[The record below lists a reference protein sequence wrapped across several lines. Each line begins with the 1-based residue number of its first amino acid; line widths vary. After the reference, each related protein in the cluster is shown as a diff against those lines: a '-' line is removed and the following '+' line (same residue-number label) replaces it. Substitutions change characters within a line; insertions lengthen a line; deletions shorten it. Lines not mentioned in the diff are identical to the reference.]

1 MLSKKRTTVLG
12 TGDWIKSYASYG
24 FIRPVKIYTSYKSGG
39 NRGKPV
45 EINGHLLLRCWD
57 GSSWVVLVP
66 KSEYIRVKNGG
77 IDIHGFH
84 FRQTSSSISQIIP
97 KRDASGAILEYTNYF
112 EPCEMCLKDAARGG
126 VLVELAPVG
135 PEVAIS
141 KQTIYQTIF
150 DKIKGQ
156 KNEVGIELEL
166 EALQESIRN
175 WNGKPDVAS
184 KVKRIETSHSL
195 IHDIGIDMSVAGGG
209 PEIRFNHPS
218 LSKWTKPAITKVLKD
233 MSDMG
238 FTAGASA
245 GQHVHISHP
254 KIWIAVEKCERDI
267 KGMNTFLTPVS
278 CRHATYY
285 GTGNNIIRNQIMQ
298 FGTLEIRVWEST
310 LNPELFRMRAKFCND
325 LVKLLIKKGVDY
337 TNIWRKMP
345 KPMLE
350 AYVDMLFI
358 ENDHKIGLSVRS
370 CLFKLPK
377 EARAYARV
385 KWNYDFKKE
394 PKGE

>member
-1 MLSKKRTTVLG
+1 MLAKKRTTVLG
-12 TGDWIKSYASYG
+12 TGAWIKSYVSYG
-24 FIRPVKIYTSYKSGG
+24 FIRPVKIYTAYKDGMK
-39 NRGKPV
+39 RGEPV
-45 EINGHLLLRCWD
+45 EINGYLHLRYKD
-57 GSSWVVLVP
+57 ASSWVVLLT
-66 KSEYIRVKNGG
+66 KEEYQKIWNSGAE
-77 IDIHGFH
+77 IHGFH
-84 FRQTSSSISQIIP
+84 RRQTAITINNIIP
-97 KRDASGAILEYTNYF
+97 KMNGSSVAEYLSYLDPCEGCLRDAIGN
-112 EPCEMCLKDAARGG
+112 G
-126 VLVELAPVG
+126 VSVELVPTG
-135 PEVAIS
+135 PEVSIM
-141 KQTIYQTIF
+141 KQNIFATIY
-150 DKIKGQ
+150 DKAKNS

-166 EALQESIRN
+166 EALQDGIRYWSN
-175 WNGKPDVAS
+175 KPDVARL
-184 KVKRIETSHSL
+184 VKRIETSNSL
-195 IHDIGIDMSVAGGG
+195 IHDIGIDGSVSGGG

-254 KIWIAVEKCERDI
+254 KIWIAIEKCEKDI
-267 KGMNTFLTPVS
+267 KGMNTFLMPVS
-278 CRHATYY
+278 CRHATHY
-285 GTGNNIIRNQIMQ
+285 GTGSNIIRNQMMQ

-325 LVKLLIKKGVDY
+325 LVKMLVKNGINY
-337 TNIWRKMP
+337 QNIWRKMP
-345 KPMLE
+345 KSMLK

-385 KWNYDFKKE
+385 KWGYDFKKQ

>member
-1 MLSKKRTTVLG
+1 MLSKKRTTVVG
-12 TGDWIKSYASYG
+12 TGAWIKSYVDYG
-24 FIRPVKIYTSYKSGG
+24 FIRPVKIYTSYKMGTK
-39 NRGKPV
+39 RGVPV
-45 EINGHLLLRCWD
+45 EINGHLLLRYKD
-57 GSSWVVLVP
+57 ASGWVVLVP
-66 KSEYIRVKNGG
+66 KAEFERIRDNGG
-77 IDIHGFH
+77 EVYGFH
-84 FRQTSSSISQIIP
+84 LRQTSSSISQIIP
-97 KRDASGAILEYTNYF
+97 KFGENRELLEYTCYF
-112 EPCEMCLKDAARGG
+112 DPCEGCLRDAIRDGIN
-126 VLVELAPVG
+126 VELDPTG
-135 PEVAIS
+135 PEVAIT
-141 KQTIYQTIF
+141 KQTIYPTIF
-150 DKIKGQ
+150 DKVKGQ

-166 EALQESIRN
+166 EALQDSIRYWSN
-175 WNGKPDVAS
+175 KPDVAGR
-184 KVKRIETSHSL
+184 VKRIETNHSL
-195 IHDIGIDMSVAGGG
+195 IHDIGIDGSVAGGG

-254 KIWIAVEKCERDI
+254 KIWIAIEKCEKDI
-267 KGMNTFLTPVS
+267 KGMNTFLMPVS
-278 CRHATYY
+278 CRHATHY
-285 GTGNNIIRNQIMQ
+285 GTGSNIIRNQMMQ

-310 LNPELFRMRAKFCND
+310 LNPDLFRMRAKFCND
-325 LVKLLIKKGVDY
+325 LVKLLIKNGVDY

-345 KPMLE
+345 KPMLQ

-385 KWNYDFKKE
+385 KWNYDFKKK

>member
-12 TGDWIKSYASYG
+12 TGAWIKSYVSYG
-24 FIRPVKIYTSYKSGG
+24 FIRPVKIYTSYKSGAK
-39 NRGKPV
+39 RGEPV
-45 EINGHLLLRCWD
+45 EINGHLLLRYKD
-57 GSSWVVLVP
+57 GSSWVVIVP
-66 KSEYIRVKNGG
+66 KAEYIRVQDGG
-77 IDIHGFH
+77 SDIHGFH

-97 KRDASGAILEYTNYF
+97 KFNENRELLEYIYYF
-112 EPCEMCLKDAARGG
+112 DPCEGCLGDAIING
-126 VLVELAPVG
+126 VNVELDPTG
-135 PEVAIS
+135 PEIAIT
-141 KQTIYQTIF
+141 KQTIYPTIF
-150 DKIKGQ
+150 DKVKNQ

-166 EALQESIRN
+166 EALQDDIRCWYN
-175 WNGKPDVAS
+175 KPEVAG
-184 KVKRIETSHSL
+184 KVKRIETNHSL
-195 IHDIGIDMSVAGGG
+195 IHDIGLDGSVAGDG

-254 KIWIAVEKCERDI
+254 KIWIAIEKCEKDI
-267 KGMNTFLTPVS
+267 KGMNTFLMPVS
-278 CRHATYY
+278 CRHATHY
-285 GTGNNIIRNQIMQ
+285 GVGSNIIRNQMMQ

-325 LVKLLIKKGVDY
+325 LVKLLIKNGVDY

-345 KPMLE
+345 KPMLQ

-385 KWNYDFKKE
+385 KWGFNFKKE

>member
-12 TGDWIKSYASYG
+12 TGAWIKSYVSYG
-24 FIRPVKIYTSYKSGG
+24 FIRPVKIYTSYKSGAK
-39 NRGKPV
+39 RGEPV
-45 EINGHLLLRCWD
+45 EINGHLLLRYKD
-57 GSSWVVLVP
+57 ASGWVVIVP
-66 KSEYIRVKNGG
+66 KAEYIRIQDGG
-77 IDIHGFH
+77 SEIHGFH
-84 FRQTSSSISQIIP
+84 FRQTASSISQIIP
-97 KRDASGAILEYTNYF
+97 KYNENRELLEYIYYF
-112 EPCEMCLKDAARGG
+112 DPCEGCLGDAIRNG
-126 VLVELAPVG
+126 VNVELDPTG
-135 PEVAIS
+135 PEVAIT
-141 KQTIYQTIF
+141 KQTIYPTIF
-150 DKIKGQ
+150 DKVKNQ

-166 EALQESIRN
+166 EALQDNIRYWYN
-175 WNGKPDVAS
+175 KPEVAGE
-184 KVKRIETSHSL
+184 VKRIEANHSL
-195 IHDIGIDMSVAGGG
+195 IHDIGLDGSVTGGG

-254 KIWIAVEKCERDI
+254 KIWIAIEKCEKDI
-267 KGMNTFLTPVS
+267 KGMNTFLMPVS
-278 CRHATYY
+278 CRHATHY
-285 GTGNNIIRNQIMQ
+285 GVGSNIIRNQMMQ

-325 LVKLLIKKGVDY
+325 LVKLLIKNGVDY

-345 KPMLE
+345 KPMLR

-385 KWNYDFKKE
+385 KWGFNFKKE

>member
-1 MLSKKRTTVLG
+1 MLSKKRTTVVG
-12 TGDWIKSYASYG
+12 TGAWIKSYVDYG
-24 FIRPVKIYTSYKSGG
+24 FIRPVKIYTSYKSGMK
-39 NRGKPV
+39 RGEPV
-45 EINGHLLLRCWD
+45 EINGHLLLRYKD
-57 GSSWVVLVP
+57 ASGWVVLVP
-66 KSEYIRVKNGG
+66 RAEYDRIQDGGSE
-77 IDIHGFH
+77 IHGFH
-84 FRQTSSSISQIIP
+84 FRQTSSPISQIIP
-97 KRDASGAILEYTNYF
+97 KFGPNGELLEYTCYF
-112 EPCEMCLKDAARGG
+112 DPCEGCLRDATRDGI
-126 VLVELAPVG
+126 LVELAPTG
-135 PEVAIS
+135 PEIAIT
-141 KQTIYQTIF
+141 KQTIYPTIF
-150 DKIKGQ
+150 DKVKGQ

-166 EALQESIRN
+166 EALQDNIRYWSN
-175 WNGKPDVAS
+175 KPDVAGR
-184 KVKRIETSHSL
+184 VKRIETNHSL
-195 IHDIGIDMSVAGGG
+195 IHDIGIDGSVAGGG

-254 KIWIAVEKCERDI
+254 KIWIAIEKCEKDI
-267 KGMNTFLTPVS
+267 KGMNTFLMPVS
-278 CRHATYY
+278 CRHATHY
-285 GTGNNIIRNQIMQ
+285 GTGSNIIRNQMMQ

-310 LNPELFRMRAKFCND
+310 LNPDLFRMRAKFCND
-325 LVKLLIKKGVDY
+325 LVKLLIKNGVDY

-345 KPMLE
+345 KPMLQ

-385 KWNYDFKKE
+385 KWNYDFKKK

>member
-1 MLSKKRTTVLG
+1 MLSKKRTTVLWG
-12 TGDWIKSYASYG
+12 GDWIKSYVDYG
-24 FIRPVKIYTSYKSGG
+24 FIRPVKIYTAYKSGA
-39 NRGKPV
+39 NRGTPV
-45 EINGHLLLRCWD
+45 EINGHLLLRYKD
-57 GSSWVVLVP
+57 ASSWVVIVP
-66 KSEYIRVKNGG
+66 KEEYVRVQDGGSE
-77 IDIHGFH
+77 IHGFH
-84 FRQTSSSISQIIP
+84 FRQTSSSINQIVP
-97 KRDASGAILEYTNYF
+97 KKGEGGVLLEYIHYF
-112 EPCEMCLKDAARGG
+112 EPCEGCLRDATRDGI
-126 VLVELAPVG
+126 LVELAPVG
-135 PEVAIS
+135 PEIAIS
-141 KQTIYQTIF
+141 KQTIYPTIF

-166 EALQESIRN
+166 EALQENITRWYN
-175 WNGKPDVAS
+175 KPDVAN
-184 KVKRIETSHSL
+184 KVKRIEANHSL
-195 IHDIGIDMSVAGGG
+195 IHDIGLDGSVAGGG

-254 KIWIAVEKCERDI
+254 KIWIAIEKCEKDI
-267 KGMNTFLTPVS
+267 KGMNTFLMPVS
-278 CRHATYY
+278 CRHRTYY
-285 GTGNNIIRNQIMQ
+285 GVGNNIIRNQMMQ

-385 KWNYDFKKE
+385 KWNYDFKKK

>member
-12 TGDWIKSYASYG
+12 TGAWIKSYVSYG
-24 FIRPVKIYTSYKSGG
+24 FIRPVKIYTSYKSGMK
-39 NRGKPV
+39 RGEPV
-45 EINGHLLLRCWD
+45 EINGHLLLRYKD
-57 GSSWVVLVP
+57 ASGWVVLVP
-66 KSEYIRVKNGG
+66 REEYTRIQDGGSE
-77 IDIHGFH
+77 IHGFH

-97 KRDASGAILEYTNYF
+97 KFGANRELLEYTCYF
-112 EPCEMCLKDAARGG
+112 DPCEGCLRDATRDGI
-126 VLVELAPVG
+126 LVELAPTG
-135 PEVAIS
+135 PEIAIT
-141 KQTIYQTIF
+141 KQTIYPTIF
-150 DKIKGQ
+150 DKVKGQ
-156 KNEVGIELEL
+156 KNEVGVELEL
-166 EALQESIRN
+166 EALQDSIRYWSN
-175 WNGKPDVAS
+175 KPDVAS
-184 KVKRIETSHSL
+184 RVKRIETNHSL
-195 IHDIGIDMSVAGGG
+195 IHDIGIDGSVAGGG

-254 KIWIAVEKCERDI
+254 KIWVAIEKCEKDI
-267 KGMNTFLTPVS
+267 KGMNTFLMPVS
-278 CRHATYY
+278 CRHATHY
-285 GTGNNIIRNQIMQ
+285 GTGSNIIRNQMMQ

-310 LNPELFRMRAKFCND
+310 LNPDLFRMRAKFCND
-325 LVKLLIKKGVDY
+325 LVKLLIKNGVDY

-345 KPMLE
+345 KPMLQ

-385 KWNYDFKKE
+385 KWNYDFKKK